1 MINIAIIDDLLEDL
15 ELINKYVEEYAIKHQ
30 CPLQIIKATSI
41 SNIIDKVSE
50 LNIIILDVLLQDTT
64 GIEEA
69 RKLHQLNQELKIIF
83 CSINKDY
90 SIEAFEVSGFRYLV
104 KPVVKSKLF
113 EYIDDAMKLFDESM
127 VVVTDINQ
135 RIRKI
140 NQTNIYFIEMYRR
153 KSIVHLKDGSTI
165 TIIKSMKEWM
175 KILNENYFMISHKG
189 ILVNIRQIKK
199 IEDNMVVL
207 RNGQKVYLSRNYK
220 KQFTNMF
227 YNYMD
232 NML

>member
-15 ELINKYVEEYAIKHQ
+15 ELINKYVEEYTIKNQ
-30 CPLQIIKATSI
+30 CPLHIIKATSI
-41 SNIIDKVSE
+41 SDIIDKVSE

-83 CSINKDY
+83 CSTNKDY

-104 KPVVKSKLF
+104 KPIVKNKLF
-113 EYIDDAMKLFDESM
+113 EYIDDAVKLFDESM
-127 VVVTDINQ
+127 IIVTDINQ

-140 NQTNIYFIEMYRR
+140 SQVNICFIEMYKR
-153 KSIVHLKDGSTI
+153 KSIVHLKNDSKIMVIRT
-165 TIIKSMKEWM
+165 MKEWE
-175 KILNENYFMISHKG
+175 KILNNRYFVISYKG
-189 ILVNIRQIKK
+189 ILVNIRQVKS
-199 IEDNMVVL
+199 IEDNTVVL
-207 RNGQKVYLSRNYK
+207 KNNEEVYLSRNYR
-220 KQFTNMF
+220 KQFTNTF

-232 NML
+232 ECL